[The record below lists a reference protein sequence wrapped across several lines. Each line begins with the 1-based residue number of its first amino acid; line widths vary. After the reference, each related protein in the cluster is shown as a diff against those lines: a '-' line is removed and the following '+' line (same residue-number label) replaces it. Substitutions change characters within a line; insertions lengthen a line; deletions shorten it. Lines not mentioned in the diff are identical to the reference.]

1 MRAAV
6 YCGTRNVY
14 YDMIPSM
21 KSLLI
26 HSNVDKI
33 YFIIEDDEFPYE
45 LPPEVECINISNQQ
59 WFKPDCI
66 NMKNRCSY
74 MVLLRVVFCQIF
86 PHLDRI
92 LTIDNDTIVREN
104 ISELWDLNL
113 NNYYIAGCVEPYKTK
128 PNLTYINMGVAMIN
142 LKKWREDGLD
152 KKLVEDLH
160 TYYFEET
167 EQTAIN
173 MACQGHI
180 LVLNSMY
187 NRNNYTN
194 LQLGKE
200 KIIHYAAVKN
210 WQKLPLVEKYRN
222 IEITR
227 NLPDNFSLDII
238 IPYYNNIS
246 GLRDTLNS
254 INYGAATITVID
266 DCSTKRE
273 GYEEIKKDFPNV
285 NFLQLEH
292 NSGPGAARQYGLE
305 HTNNPYV
312 TFIDT
317 GDCITSRLAFFKAI
331 RSIEKYS
338 QAYVFSYTSWNGDG
352 GTLFKK
358 DTALLWGKIFSREFI
373 ELYHIRF
380 NTTPECSYS
389 NEDRG
394 FMAPCKLIL
403 DYISTYDRIQRLC
416 FNSDILY
423 KRVLDKNSI
432 TQADNGSFYY
442 FKHIPGLAHN
452 AEHIVKVCRENN
464 LHWQFMARLIT
475 HYLIYLYECYLRCAK
490 EHPDNLQ
497 DNLQEI
503 KYFYKHV
510 YKQFELVNQDMLEV
524 YYQKAI
530 RSLLKY
536 SSERIPRVNINRF
549 LAEIRKE

>member
-14 YDMIPSM
+14 QDMIPSM

-33 YFIIEDDEFPYE
+33 YFLIEDDEFPYE
-45 LPPEVECINISNQQ
+45 LPPEVECINVSNQQ
-59 WFKPDCI
+59 WFKSDCI

-92 LTIDNDTIVREN
+92 LTMDNDTIVREN

-113 NNYYIAGCVEPYKTK
+113 NNYYIAGCLEPYKSK
-128 PNLTYINMGVAMIN
+128 PNFTYINMGVAMIN
-142 LKKWREDGLD
+142 LKKWRKDGLD
-152 KKLVEDLH
+152 QKLVQDLH

-173 MACQGHI
+173 MACQGHTLI
-180 LVLNSMY
+180 LDHMY
-187 NRNNYTN
+187 NRNNYTD
-194 LQLGKE
+194 LKLGKE
-200 KIIHYAAVKN
+200 KIIHYAAVKG
-210 WQKLPLVEKYRN
+210 WQQLPLVEKYRQ
-222 IEITR
+222 ITIKR
-227 NLPDNFSLDII
+227 NQSDDFSLDII
-238 IPYYNNIS
+238 IPYYNNIE

-254 INYGAATITVID
+254 INYGLATITVID
-266 DCSTKRE
+266 DCSTKRD
-273 GYEEIKKDFPNV
+273 GYEELQKEFPNV
-285 NFLQLEH
+285 TFLQLEH

-305 HTNNPYV
+305 HTNNSYV

-317 GDCITSRLAFFKAI
+317 GDCIGSRAVLQKAI
-331 RSIEKYS
+331 KNLYNYS
-338 QAYVFSYTSWNGDG
+338 QAYIFSYTSWNGDG
-352 GTLFKK
+352 CTYFKK

-380 NTTPECSYS
+380 NTTKECSYS

-403 DYISTYDRIQRLC
+403 EHIAIHDKIERLC
-416 FNSDILY
+416 FNSNVLY
-423 KRVLDKNSI
+423 KRILDKNSI
-432 TQADNGSFYY
+432 TQANNGSFYY

-452 AEHIVKVCRENN
+452 AEHIVKICKENN
-464 LHWQFMARLIT
+464 LHWSYPARLMT
-475 HYLIYLYECYLRCAK
+475 YYLVYLYECYLKCAK

-497 DNLQEI
+497 DNLQAL
-503 KYFYKHV
+503 KYFYKYA
-510 YKQFELVNQDMLEV
+510 YKQFELVNQKVLEI
-524 YYQKAI
+524 YYQRAI
-530 RSLLKY
+530 SSLVKY
-536 SSERIPRVNINRF
+536 SSELIPRININRF
-549 LAEIRKE
+549 IGEIKDD